1 MKKICCITTVEQTTE
16 TFVIPAM
23 KKFVEA
29 GYDVTLVCSMSDA
42 FIEKY
47 SDTFQCINIKMK
59 RGVCISDMIKK
70 PFEFYRIFK
79 KGKYDFV
86 QYATTN
92 ASLYASLPAWLARI
106 PHRVCCM
113 WGIGFYTRSGIGRF
127 IYKQVEKFPCRFAN
141 HISIP
146 SRKNQ
151 ELGAKHGLY
160 KLSQSSVVGDGGT
173 VGVDLN
179 VFNYA
184 DRELYKQQV
193 LIEYPI
199 LKDKLVYG
207 FLGRIYRDKGA
218 NELIQAFLNLPN
230 RNDCALLLI
239 GPFDTSREALDA
251 DVLEEAKKCPNIIF
265 HGFTRE
271 VPKYLSAVD
280 VMCHPSYHEGF
291 SMAIQQGLAMG
302 CAIVTT
308 NVPGPSEVVEEG
320 VSGLTVPIRN
330 ASELNKAMI
339 RIQDK
344 SLRADFIQAGLERV
358 RTKFTRER
366 MILLTY
372 ENRLDI
378 INGKYDKQ

>member
-1 MKKICCITTVEQTTE
+1 MKKLCCITTIEQTTE

-23 KKFVEA
+23 KKFVEE
-29 GYDVTLVCSMSDA
+29 GYDVTLICSMSDA

-47 SDTFQCINIKMK
+47 SEMFHCINVQMR
-59 RGVCISDMIKK
+59 RGVCFSDLIKK

-79 KGKYDFV
+79 REKYDFV

-92 ASLYASLPAWLARI
+92 ASLYASFPAWLARI

-113 WGIGFYTRSGIGRF
+113 WGIGFYTKSGISRF

-146 SRKNQ
+146 SKKNQ
-151 ELGAKHGLY
+151 ELGASHRLY
-160 KLSQSSVVGDGGT
+160 KLSHSSVVGDGGT

-179 VFNYA
+179 VFNHLN
-184 DRELYKQQV
+184 RESYKQQV
-193 LIEYPI
+193 LSEYPI

-207 FLGRIYRDKGA
+207 FLGRIYRDKGT
-218 NELIQAFLNLPN
+218 NELIKAFFNLPN
-230 RNDCALLLI
+230 RDECALLLI
-239 GPFDTSREALDA
+239 GPFDASREALDA
-251 DVLEEAKKCPNIIF
+251 DVLEEVKKYTNIIF

-271 VPKYLSAVD
+271 VSKYLSAVD

-291 SMAIQQGLAMG
+291 SMAIQQGMAMG

-308 NVPGPSEVVEEG
+308 DVPGPSEVVEEG
-320 VSGLTVPIRN
+320 VSGFTVPIRD

-339 RIQDK
+339 RIQDER
-344 SLRADFIQAGLERV
+344 LRADFVKAGLERV

-366 MILLTY
+366 MIQLTY

-378 INGKYDKQ
+378 INGKYDK